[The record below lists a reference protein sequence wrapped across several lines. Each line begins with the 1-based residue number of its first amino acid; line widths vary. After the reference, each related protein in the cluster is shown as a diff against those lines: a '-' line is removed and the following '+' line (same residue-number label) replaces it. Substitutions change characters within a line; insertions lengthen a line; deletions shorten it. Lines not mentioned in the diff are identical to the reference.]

1 MKQVTQRQVNAAG
14 AYRNYPKRA
23 DAAKM
28 TTAQY
33 VARFL
38 KLNHYVPRS
47 NKHDD

>member
-1 MKQVTQRQVNAAG
+1 MKVRLKHVRAAG
-14 AYRNYPKRA
+14 ADRSYPLRD

-33 VARFL
+33 VAKFL

-47 NKHDD
+47 EKKE

>member
-1 MKQVTQRQVNAAG
+1 MKVKLKQVRAAG
-14 AYRNYPKRA
+14 ADRKYPKPD

-33 VARFL
+33 VAKFL

-47 NKHDD
+47 EKNEY